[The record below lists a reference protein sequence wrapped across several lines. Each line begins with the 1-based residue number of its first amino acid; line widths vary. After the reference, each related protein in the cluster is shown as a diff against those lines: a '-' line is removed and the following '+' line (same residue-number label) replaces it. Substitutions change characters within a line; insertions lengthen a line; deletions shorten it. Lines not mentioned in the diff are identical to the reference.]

1 MQQVFI
7 VRKYWD
13 DKKAAYDAGV
23 QLPKGKNPTKV
34 ELYQLIAAHLGI
46 DITGLE
52 LDALWSAIDDR
63 NMDLACVGI
72 AEHLVVNES
81 TVVDKMAT
89 RLNKPVL
96 VRPVQRPVKL
106 VDIGVVIM
114 RPGKAA
120 VQRPKLRVR

>member
-63 NMDLACVGI
+63 NMDLACVGV
-72 AEHLVVNES
+72 AEHLVENES
-81 TVVDKMAT
+81 TVIDQMAAN
-89 RLNKPVL
+89 LNKPVL
-96 VRPVQRPVKL
+96 VRPQRPVKP

-114 RPGKAA
+114 RPGVK
-120 VQRPKLRVR
+120 RFEKPKLRVR